1 MLSLFRLI
9 GIVLALPLLAATATA
24 DLSPPH
30 SRPSPPCISFN
41 VAEAK
46 FGSTPVRNNSSPAK
60 HIAELEDGPEG
71 EDTPIAN
78 LVRAY
83 DGDDQIETQ
92 FNFVTIVFRVVA
104 LTPSFASVTL
114 RPFLFPLCRFPHRP
128 AHRLTFAVFVRP
140 HVPKRT
146 GG

>member
-9 GIVLALPLLAATATA
+9 GIVLALPLLAATSTA
-24 DLSPPH
+24 DLLPLDPGFASLH
-30 SRPSPPCISFN
+30 KFS

-46 FGSTPVRNNSSPAK
+46 FGSTPVRNSSSLAK
-60 HIAELEDGPEG
+60 NIAELEDGPEG

-92 FNFVTIVFRVVA
+92 FSFVTIVFRVVA
-104 LTPSFASVTL
+104 LTPSFASVT
-114 RPFLFPLCRFPHRP
+114 PAQHYFPCAGFP
-128 AHRLTFAVFVRP
+128 
-140 HVPKRT
+140 T
-146 GG
+146 GPPTV